1 MHDHKHDHDHHHGHD
16 HDHSHDH
23 GHSHGH
29 DQHNPP
35 RAITFEDCIRFHG
48 HSCPGIASGYRA
60 AVAAMEALGV
70 ERPDDEDLVAICETD
85 ACGVDAVQVIA
96 GTTAGKGNLIIKD
109 YGKHAFTFYNRKDG
123 KAVRITFNR
132 GEDESSLEMNT
143 LRPKVFGGQA
153 TAKEQERFHELMH
166 KETVKVLHAPA
177 EKIMKIEKI
186 EMEAPKKARIFKS
199 VTCESCGESVADAK
213 TRTVDGK
220 CLCIPCAEG
229 THLARQKR

>member
-1 MHDHKHDHDHHHGHD
+1 MHDHNHDHHHDSKGN
-16 HDHSHDH
+16 HDH
-23 GHSHGH
+23 GHHHGAP
-29 DQHNPP
+29 Q
-35 RAITFEDCIRFHG
+35 AVTFDDCIRFHG

-70 ERPDDEDLVAICETD
+70 TRPEDEDLVAICETD

-96 GTTAGKGNLIIKD
+96 GTTAGKGNLIIHD

-132 GEDESSLEMNT
+132 GEDASMNEMNA
-143 LRPKVFGGQA
+143 LRSKVFSGTA
-153 TAKEQERFHELMH
+153 TKQEEDRFHDLMH

-186 EMEAPKKARIFKS
+186 EMESPKKARIFKS
-199 VTCESCGESVADAK
+199 VTCACCGESVADAK
-213 TRTVDGK
+213 TRIVDGK
-220 CLCIPCAEG
+220 RVCIPCAEG
-229 THLARQKR
+229 THPSRKH